1 MCVSVLNFVL
11 SQPYYSLPS
20 SLCWVDGDAAQ
31 LLLADDILI
40 HCNALLL
47 MLEDDLWDSFITRL
61 SIFIQI
67 HLCTSIS
74 VLKTCLLLLL
84 ISSSVELVLELLL
97 KLFGMYFV
105 KRLTTSGDFTM
116 DFDLQLGFTKF
127 FIKHYCK
134 INPKHC
140 FVKFYGWRPKFS
152 DLHF

>member
-1 MCVSVLNFVL
+1 MFWILFYLSHIIPCLVHCAEWMEMLLN
-11 SQPYYSLPS
+11 YSKQMTYLYTVMRS
-20 SLCWVDGDAAQ
+20 CWCLRMTTEI
-31 LLLADDILI
+31 LLLP
-40 HCNALLL
+40 N
-47 MLEDDLWDSFITRL
+47 
-61 SIFIQI
+61 
-67 HLCTSIS
+67 S
-74 VLKTCLLLLL
+74 VYLYKYIYVQVFQFLKTCPLLLL

-116 DFDLQLGFTKF
+116 DFDLQLGFTKKF
-127 FIKHYCK
+127 YVKHYCK